1 MDCKLCET
9 DLERYYRGNLPPEI
23 SSQVREHL
31 KTCPR
36 CAQSY
41 RLLLVTENVI
51 DEEKS
56 LKGNPYLATRIM
68 AELENENSRRA
79 VARPSA
85 QRILRPVLITV
96 SLFIAI
102 TLGIIEGKLI
112 RSSSSHEQIPVEVL
126 VLNDSAVESVA
137 AFTNP

>member
-1 MDCKLCET
+1 MDCKLCEN
-9 DLERYYRGNLPPEI
+9 DLERYYRGKLPPEI
-23 SSQVREHL
+23 SSQIREHL
-31 KTCPR
+31 RTCPR

-51 DEEKS
+51 AEEKN
-56 LKGNPYLATRIM
+56 LKGNPYLVTRIM
-68 AELENENSRRA
+68 AELENENSRRT
-79 VARPSA
+79 VAPSA

-102 TLGIIEGKLI
+102 TLGIVEGKLI
-112 RSSSSHEQIPVEVL
+112 RSSFSHEQIPVEVL